1 MFSALFH
8 LLTGQW
14 IPRNVWNFL
23 LRKLRPGAYE
33 VHGSAA
39 TVSVA
44 PWPPKLRASKLQCP
58 MFGVSEFFHKLNL
71 NLSNEFCR
79 ISKWQIYG
87 IPILRVFFWTEYSP
101 IFRICVDHLEHHE
114 HTLQKGGGGCCW
126 RYDSAHICSVEH
138 YKNLVGELGPLDQF
152 PIRCDTFVT
161 GTWLFVSKNYD
172 DSIDVVFFPW

>member
-114 HTLQKGGGGCCW
+114 HTLQKGGGG
-126 RYDSAHICSVEH
+126 AAGGMTLH
-138 YKNLVGELGPLDQF
+138 
-152 PIRCDTFVT
+152 TFVLWST
-161 GTWLFVSKNYD
+161 TKIWWGNLDHWISFRSGVTLLWLEHGCLFRKITMIV
-172 DSIDVVFFPW
+172 